1 MQKYIL
7 KINVTFEVK
16 EEKMSKEKIQS
27 RNQVSLGTNPTY
39 CLMFVNKDFSGTTV
53 KNFFKLFLVLRV
65 KFCRE

>member
-1 MQKYIL
+1 VQKYIL

-39 CLMFVNKDFSGTTV
+39 CLMFVNKDFSGRTV